1 MSWPVAAAIGII
13 LGALAG
19 ALHLAITRWRATLAT
34 TRGAAAAIATM
45 PVGLVGL
52 GLLVF
57 VAARI
62 SPVAAW
68 ATPVGIVAVRLVV
81 LGRSRR

>member
-1 MSWPVAAAIGII
+1 MSWPLAALIGVT

-34 TRGAAAAIATM
+34 TRGAAAALTTM
-45 PVGLVGL
+45 PLGLVGL
-52 GLLVF
+52 GVLV
-57 VAARI
+57 VAAARV

-68 ATPVGIVAVRLVV
+68 ASPLGILAVRLMV
-81 LGRSRR
+81 LGSARR